1 MIERKEKMTSQDN
14 ELISLSTPYNLIFR
28 CRLPSSMRFDRIIK
42 LGLELIQNG
51 IPVLPRD
58 DGTSLIG
65 PIFSRLDYEKLREV
79 LLNKYS
85 FSAIFGYHPENKKFP
100 IQFDSKGYISFGSP
114 AIVPTYRV
122 SVHDYSS
129 EDAFMLDENGNYKGY
144 KESILL
150 KVPLESIL
158 SSDALSGLIIMQK
171 NPDFYQAAME
181 NWTIGKRID
190 LHCLYT
196 KVDVNGFSGFINNPQ
211 AIFSMNKYFH
221 QLFKFA
227 SEHRILTAEN
237 TGESIV
243 LYPETTKQVKKIRDW
258 INEQPENPFTTKM
271 VVLGPRKVRR
281 LYVTKNGFCIKA
293 EPQVQADK
301 VEITERKVKGQ
312 KGFFG
317 HNMGKGDEGLHL

>member
-1 MIERKEKMTSQDN
+1 
-14 ELISLSTPYNLIFR
+14 
-28 CRLPSSMRFDRIIK
+28 MRFDTIK
-42 LGLELIQNG
+42 ELGLELIQNG

-122 SVHDYSS
+122 YDFNDCSL
-129 EDAFMLDENGNYKGY
+129 EDAFMLDENGNYNGPKG
-144 KESILL
+144 SRLS

-158 SSDALSGLIIMQK
+158 SSDALSGLIIMQE
-171 NPDFYQAAME
+171 NPDFYQAVKA
-181 NWTIGKRID
+181 NWQINGIID
-190 LHCLYT
+190 SYCLYA

-211 AIFSMNKYFH
+211 AILSMNYYFH
-221 QLFKFA
+221 KLSEFA
-227 SEHRILTAEN
+227 REHRILTAEN

-243 LYPETTKQVKKIRDW
+243 LYPETTEQVKEIRDW
-258 INEQPENPFTTKM
+258 INEQSENPFTTKM

-281 LYVTKNGFCIKA
+281 LHVTKKGFCIKA
-293 EPQVQADK
+293 EPPVQANK